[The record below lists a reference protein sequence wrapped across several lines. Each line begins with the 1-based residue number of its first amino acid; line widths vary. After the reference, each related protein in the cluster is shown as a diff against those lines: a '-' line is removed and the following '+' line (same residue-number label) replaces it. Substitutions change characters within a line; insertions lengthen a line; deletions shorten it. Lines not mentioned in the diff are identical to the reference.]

1 MIALL
6 NTAFWHAGI
15 CLRYIFVEY
24 SRLMPSFHTEQLE
37 TRGACLHWCQ
47 DQATKLCAE
56 AGHVN
61 GFSTVLMQS
70 YGCKLAQSGQTKL
83 VPFRNTT
90 CTCTHRWSA
99 HIPHF
104 ITLFFLHHSYFP
116 SCKGWT
122 GLPLTP
128 LRIAKLFCGKQ
139 EMTLSVRRRN
149 IKPKSFSSPWY
160 WLGSHWF
167 LSFPHIHWDN
177 NEVLCEVL

>member
-1 MIALL
+1 MLTVHL
-6 NTAFWHAGI
+6 CGI
-15 CLRYIFVEY
+15 FQTDAKFSHRTTGNQGSML
-24 SRLMPSFHTEQLE
+24 
-37 TRGACLHWCQ
+37 AWCQ

-116 SCKGWT
+116 LLAKAG
-122 GLPLTP
+122 LTP
-128 LRIAKLFCGKQ
+128 IDTSKNSKVVLWQTGDDTQCKEKKHKTQVLFFTMILTWKSLISQFPTHSLR
-139 EMTLSVRRRN
+139 
-149 IKPKSFSSPWY
+149 
-160 WLGSHWF
+160 
-167 LSFPHIHWDN
+167 
-177 NEVLCEVL
+177 